1 MIARHIDEMPSYQS
15 LATDDERYMFE
26 ALKEA
31 WAAYDAGEVP
41 VGAVVVHEGQII
53 GRGNNQAELLQDATA
68 HAEMLAIGA
77 AAQALGGWRLEGCTL
92 FSTLEPCCM
101 CAGASFLSRLSRV
114 VWGAPDLR
122 LGANGSFVDL
132 FSLPHP
138 MHDLSVSPR
147 VLTEWCALPMQKFFQ
162 KVRSQKTIR

>member
-1 MIARHIDEMPSYQS
+1 MAGQHKDEMPPYVG
-15 LATDDERYMFE
+15 LVTDDERFMFE

-31 WAAYDAGEVP
+31 WVAFDAGEVP

-53 GRGNNQAELLQDATA
+53 GRGSNQVELLQDATA

-101 CAGASFLSRLSRV
+101 CAGAIFLSRPIRV

-122 LGANGSFVDL
+122 LGANGSYVDL
-132 FSLPHP
+132 FALPHP
-138 MHDLSVSPR
+138 MHEFSVTSKVLSD
-147 VLTEWCALPMQKFFQ
+147 WCARPLQTFFH
-162 KVRSQKTIR
+162 KVRERISG

>member
-1 MIARHIDEMPSYQS
+1 MPRKHADQLPSHS
-15 LATDDERYMFE
+15 MLTTDDERFMVE

-31 WAAYDAGEVP
+31 WAAFDADEVP
-41 VGAVVVHEGQII
+41 VGAIVVHEGQII
-53 GRGNNQAELLQDATA
+53 GRGSNQVELLQDATA

-92 FSTLEPCCM
+92 YSTLEPCCM
-101 CAGASFLSRLSRV
+101 CAGAIFLSRLSCV

-132 FSLPHP
+132 FALPHP
-138 MHDLSVSPR
+138 THQLKVVPR
-147 VLTEWCALPMQKFFQ
+147 VLNDWCARPMQLFFQ
-162 KVRSQKTIR
+162 KRRKL